1 MPMAMATHLSRIE
14 RESPLCAVRFAVGV
28 VCRFGDVFE
37 GDFVAVR
44 GVVFFFDFVDFD
56 GILFADEGFIGDAI
70 ASEAMGDRLGKI
82 KKETGKW

>member
-37 GDFVAVR
+37 GDFVVVR
-44 GVVFFFDFVDFD
+44 GVVFFFFFFDFD
-56 GILFADEGFIGDAI
+56 GVLFADEGFIGDAI

>member
-1 MPMAMATHLSRIE
+1 M
-14 RESPLCAVRFAVGV
+14 V
-28 VCRFGDVFE
+28 
-37 GDFVAVR
+37 VR

>member
-37 GDFVAVR
+37 DDFVVAR
-44 GVVFFFDFVDFD
+44 GVVFFFDFFDFD
-56 GILFADEGFIGDAI
+56 GILFADEKFIGDAI
-70 ASEAMGDRLGKI
+70 ASEAMGDQLGKI